1 MYQLRKAC
9 TINTQR
15 NVPKPNSTKILHKN
29 FESADYSCHHF
40 HRKIKHQSQSLS
52 QHLMKLFFFHFF
64 LLLSLFG
71 LTMWMDIAI
80 AEENLI
86 KVLMIYF
93 CTANTRHEHQFRG
106 PKLVNLLTIMPT
118 PHKKHCDFF
127 FHKSSK

>member
-1 MYQLRKAC
+1 MYQLRKAY
-9 TINTQR
+9 TINAQR

-64 LLLSLFG
+64 LLLSLWVDNVNG
-71 LTMWMDIAI
+71 HCNCRRKSNKSTDDIFLHRKQATLAPI
-80 AEENLI
+80 SWTKI
-86 KVLMIYF
+86 S
-93 CTANTRHEHQFRG
+93 H
-106 PKLVNLLTIMPT
+106 LLTIIPT
-118 PHKKHCDFF
+118 PHKKHCDLF